1 MNRSVARSLSL
12 SLSRATHG
20 LKVRQAG
27 KRRGWSFI
35 CFHQPLQRDI
45 EKGTH
50 KRWVVMDTFF
60 RRHFRLKG
68 AEQCQYRRPGVA
80 VPTSKARRRSSVGLP
95 SAGLV
100 QRRRSSVGLPFTGP
114 VGRRRSSAGLSPTS
128 QSQRRRSSVGLPS
141 GYVGRRRS
149 SVGLA
154 CAAHQQRRRSSEV
167 QGLPHCYYGG
177 GQLVKTRYYT
187 RRRSSTTMVC
197 VNPRFSVRRRQAA
210 KLRTIDTQLL
220 GPSMLLAS
228 LVQMSAEQQRA
239 PGAQGGEGASGEG
252 TESCPSSSC
261 CSESEG
267 DSCSQRECSTRSEGS
282 GSEQEGT
289 EASSSSSSYPEGER
303 TSPWQDWNQAHSMAA
318 LTMESIQ
325 SRPLIRAPRCLR
337 RNSSHLLPAEAV
349 HRSRAAYGVHGRYRR
364 SSQLRRPSTV
374 SNSARLVPAPSRR
387 SSIVARHSS
396 RSLYRNCS
404 ACWKPRGRRESL
416 SPLQGIYYDPR
427 LETWS
432 GFVSKAIAKSGLQ
445 HLSAQPSASALAKF
459 DPDREIRS
467 SCDWTEN
474 ALYGEHIWFETNV
487 SGDFCYVGEQHCFA
501 KTLQK
506 SVARKKCAA
515 CKIVVHTICIEQL
528 EKLFDTETMPYDDSL
543 LIEDPTFG
551 INFRCK
557 PSFRESGS
565 RNIREPVL
573 QRQGALKC
581 LRRMANCMATPFLSQ
596 SQPTVVRHH
605 WVHRRRQD
613 GKCRQC
619 GKGFQQKFA
628 FHSKEIVAIS
638 CSWCKQAYHNKVS
651 CFMLQQIEESCSLGA
666 HASVIVP
673 PTWILRVRRPQTSL
687 KSSKKK
693 KRTSFKR
700 KSSKKG
706 AEEARW
712 KPFIVRP
719 IPSQLMRPLL
729 VFVNPKSGGNQGA
742 KIIQSF
748 MWYLNPRQVFDL
760 SLGGPKDGL
769 EMYRKVHN
777 LRILACG
784 GDGTVGWILSA
795 LDQLQL
801 NPQPAV
807 AILPLGTGND
817 LARTLNWGGGYTDEP
832 VSKLLSHVE
841 DGNVV
846 QLDRWNLTVEPNQD
860 AGADEKDE
868 HQTDKLPLDIFNNYF
883 SLGFDAHVT
892 LEFHES
898 REANPEKFNSRF
910 RNKMFY
916 AGTAF
921 SDFLMGSSKD
931 LAKHIK
937 VVCDGTDLTSK
948 VQDLK
953 LQCLVFLNIPRY
965 CAGTM
970 PWGNPSEHHDFEPQR
985 HDDGCI
991 EVIGFTMTSL
1001 ATLQVG
1007 GHGERLNQCREVTL
1021 TTYKSIPMQVDGE
1034 PCKLAPS
1041 TIRIS
1046 LRNQA
1051 NMVQKT
1057 KRRTSI
1063 PLLNDQQPFPER
1075 LRIRVNRIS
1084 MHDYEALHYDK
1095 EKLKEASIPL
1105 GLIVV
1110 PGDSDLETCRSH
1122 IERLQE
1128 EDEGAKPKTLSSQ
1141 KLSPKWCFLDSTT
1154 ADRFYRIDRA
1164 QEHLN
1169 YVTEI
1174 SQDELFILDPEL
1186 VITETVSTSPGMPDL
1201 VDSSGELPE
1210 ASSKFAFPSSS
1221 SSPPPSP
1228 GPRIT
1233 ELQKTTQRKR
1243 TSSDS
1248 SVVEALAHSGSLR
1261 SSKPALTRAGCI
1273 HRSNT
1278 TAADFNPTLRSEK
1291 NTLCNTDKVSP
1302 EVLIECVKRK
1312 DHLKLKELH
1321 KLGAD
1326 LSVQDPP
1333 GCTLLHYAVDT
1344 GSKETVKYILD
1355 NAPTD
1360 ILDVTEK
1367 ENGETVLHKAASLCQ
1382 RTICHYLVEAGA
1394 SLMKT
1399 DLQGDTP
1406 KHRAEK
1412 AKDAELAAYLEN
1424 RQHYQMIQREDQE
1437 TAV

>member
-1 MNRSVARSLSL
+1 
-12 SLSRATHG
+12 
-20 LKVRQAG
+20 
-27 KRRGWSFI
+27 
-35 CFHQPLQRDI
+35 
-45 EKGTH
+45 
-50 KRWVVMDTFF
+50 MDTFF

-100 QRRRSSVGLPFTGP
+100 QRRRSSVGLSFTG
-114 VGRRRSSAGLSPTS
+114 
-128 QSQRRRSSVGLPS
+128 
-141 GYVGRRRS
+141 
-149 SVGLA
+149 
-154 CAAHQQRRRSSEV
+154 E
-167 QGLPHCYYGG
+167 
-177 GQLVKTRYYT
+177 QLVRTRYYT
-187 RRRSSTTMVC
+187 RRRST
-197 VNPRFSVRRRQAA
+197 A

-252 TESCPSSSC
+252 TESCPSSS
-261 CSESEG
+261 
-267 DSCSQRECSTRSEGS
+267 
-282 GSEQEGT
+282 
-289 EASSSSSSYPEGER
+289 
-303 TSPWQDWNQAHSMAA
+303 MAA

-349 HRSRAAYGVHGRYRR
+349 HRSRAAYGVHGHYRR
-364 SSQLRRPSTV
+364 SSQLRRPSTI
-374 SNSARLVPAPSRR
+374 SNSAWQGRLVPTPSRR

-404 ACWKPRGRRESL
+404 ACWKPRVRRESL
-416 SPLQGIYYDPR
+416 SPLQGTYYDPR

-528 EKLFDTETMPYDDSL
+528 EK
-543 LIEDPTFG
+543 

-565 RNIREPVL
+565 RNIRE
-573 QRQGALKC
+573 
-581 LRRMANCMATPFLSQ
+581 
-596 SQPTVVRHH
+596 PTVVRHH

-706 AEEARW
+706 VEEARW

-719 IPSQLMRPLL
+719 IPSQLMKPLL
-729 VFVNPKSGGNQGA
+729 VFVNPKSGGNQV
-742 KIIQSF
+742 
-748 MWYLNPRQVFDL
+748 RDVL
-760 SLGGPKDGL
+760 SVLELSVQAQL

-832 VSKLLSHVE
+832 VSKILSHVE

-846 QLDRWNLTVEPNQD
+846 QLDRWNLIVEPNQD
-860 AGADEKDE
+860 AVAEERDEQ
-868 HQTDKLPLDIFNNYF
+868 QTDKLPLDVFNNYF

-1051 NMVQKT
+1051 NMVQKA

-1128 EDEGAKPKTLSSQ
+1128 EDDGAKSKTLSSQ

-1186 VITETVSTSPGMPDL
+1186 VVTETVSTSPGMPDL
-1201 VDSSGELPE
+1201 VDSSGEFPE

-1243 TSSDS
+1243 ISSDS
-1248 SVVEALAHSGSLR
+1248 SVVEALAHSSSLR
-1261 SSKPALTRAGCI
+1261 SNKPALTRAGCI

-1278 TAADFNPTLRSEK
+1278 TAADFNPTLSHF
-1291 NTLCNTDKVSP
+1291 LDS
-1302 EVLIECVKRK
+1302 
-1312 DHLKLKELH
+1312 LKELH

-1326 LSVQDPP
+1326 LSLQDPS

>member
-1 MNRSVARSLSL
+1 
-12 SLSRATHG
+12 
-20 LKVRQAG
+20 
-27 KRRGWSFI
+27 
-35 CFHQPLQRDI
+35 
-45 EKGTH
+45 
-50 KRWVVMDTFF
+50 MDTFF

-100 QRRRSSVGLPFTGP
+100 QRRRSSVGQPFTGP

-141 GYVGRRRS
+141 GYVGRRSS

-177 GQLVKTRYYT
+177 GQLVSTRYYT
-187 RRRSSTTMVC
+187 RRRSSTTMAC

-239 PGAQGGEGASGEG
+239 PGAQGGEGASEEG

-364 SSQLRRPSTV
+364 SSQLRRPSTI
-374 SNSARLVPAPSRR
+374 SNSAWQGRLVPAPSRR

-528 EKLFDTETMPYDDSL
+528 EK
-543 LIEDPTFG
+543 

-565 RNIREPVL
+565 RNIRE
-573 QRQGALKC
+573 
-581 LRRMANCMATPFLSQ
+581 
-596 SQPTVVRHH
+596 PTVVRHH

-666 HASVIVP
+666 HASVIIP

-706 AEEARW
+706 VEEARW

-719 IPSQLMRPLL
+719 IPSQLMKPLL

-832 VSKLLSHVE
+832 VSKILSHVE

-846 QLDRWNLTVEPNQD
+846 QLDRWNLIVEPNQD
-860 AGADEKDE
+860 AGAEERDEQ
-868 HQTDKLPLDIFNNYF
+868 QTDKLPLDVFNNYF

-1051 NMVQKT
+1051 NMVQKA

-1128 EDEGAKPKTLSSQ
+1128 EDDGAKSKTPSSQ

-1201 VDSSGELPE
+1201 VDSSGEFPE

-1228 GPRIT
+1228 GPSPTSPQSDSEAMAVRHKKSHFFFSPSGFPFPVRKRIT

-1243 TSSDS
+1243 ISSDS
-1248 SVVEALAHSGSLR
+1248 SVVEALAHSSSLR

-1291 NTLCNTDKVSP
+1291 NTLCNTDKVSQ

-1326 LSVQDPP
+1326 LSVQDPS

>member
-1 MNRSVARSLSL
+1 MEQQCDQGAGPGLNGSDSNPGSVWD
-12 SLSRATHG
+12 G
-20 LKVRQAG
+20 QN
-27 KRRGWSFI
+27 
-35 CFHQPLQRDI
+35 
-45 EKGTH
+45 
-50 KRWVVMDTFF
+50 
-60 RRHFRLKG
+60 
-68 AEQCQYRRPGVA
+68 A
-80 VPTSKARRRSSVGLP
+80 VTTTSASSSNSHLP
-95 SAGLV
+95 SALLPDGEHPDTG
-100 QRRRSSVGLPFTGP
+100 RRQSKPFTGLKLF
-114 VGRRRSSAGLSPTS
+114 GRR
-128 QSQRRRSSVGLPS
+128 
-141 GYVGRRRS
+141 
-149 SVGLA
+149 
-154 CAAHQQRRRSSEV
+154 
-167 QGLPHCYYGG
+167 
-177 GQLVKTRYYT
+177 
-187 RRRSSTTMVC
+187 
-197 VNPRFSVRRRQAA
+197 
-210 KLRTIDTQLL
+210 
-220 GPSMLLAS
+220 
-228 LVQMSAEQQRA
+228 
-239 PGAQGGEGASGEG
+239 
-252 TESCPSSSC
+252 
-261 CSESEG
+261 
-267 DSCSQRECSTRSEGS
+267 
-282 GSEQEGT
+282 
-289 EASSSSSSYPEGER
+289 
-303 TSPWQDWNQAHSMAA
+303 
-318 LTMESIQ
+318 
-325 SRPLIRAPRCLR
+325 
-337 RNSSHLLPAEAV
+337 
-349 HRSRAAYGVHGRYRR
+349 
-364 SSQLRRPSTV
+364 
-374 SNSARLVPAPSRR
+374 
-387 SSIVARHSS
+387 
-396 RSLYRNCS
+396 
-404 ACWKPRGRRESL
+404 
-416 SPLQGIYYDPR
+416 
-427 LETWS
+427 
-432 GFVSKAIAKSGLQ
+432 KAIAKSGLQ

-528 EKLFDTETMPYDDSL
+528 EK
-543 LIEDPTFG
+543 

-565 RNIREPVL
+565 RNIRE
-573 QRQGALKC
+573 
-581 LRRMANCMATPFLSQ
+581 
-596 SQPTVVRHH
+596 PTVVRHH

-651 CFMLQQIEESCSLGA
+651 CFMLQQIEEPCSLGA

-673 PTWILRVRRPQTSL
+673 STWILRVRRPQTSL
-687 KSSKKK
+687 KLSKKK

-706 AEEARW
+706 VEEARW

-719 IPSQLMRPLL
+719 IPSQLMKPLL

-801 NPQPAV
+801 NPPPAV

-832 VSKLLSHVE
+832 VSKILSHVE
-841 DGNVV
+841 DGNIV
-846 QLDRWNLTVEPNQD
+846 QLDRWNLVVEPNQD
-860 AGADEKDE
+860 AGAEERDEQ
-868 HQTDKLPLDIFNNYF
+868 QTDKLPLDVFNNYF

-1051 NMVQKT
+1051 NMVQKA
-1057 KRRTSI
+1057 KRKTSI
-1063 PLLNDQQPFPER
+1063 PQLNDQQPFPER

-1128 EDEGAKPKTLSSQ
+1128 DFVSIHPSFKRLVLQEDEGAKSKTLSSQ

-1186 VITETVSTSPGMPDL
+1186 VVTETVSTSPGMPDL
-1201 VDSSGELPE
+1201 VDSSGEFPE
-1210 ASSKFAFPSSS
+1210 ASPKFGFPSSSS

-1228 GPRIT
+1228 GPRIM

-1243 TSSDS
+1243 ISSDS
-1248 SVVEALAHSGSLR
+1248 SVVEALAHNDSLR

-1278 TAADFNPTLRSEK
+1278 TAAEINPTLRSEK

-1302 EVLIECVKRK
+1302 EVLIECVKSK

-1326 LSVQDPP
+1326 LSLQDPS

-1344 GSKETVKYILD
+1344 GSKDTVKYILD

>member
-1 MNRSVARSLSL
+1 
-12 SLSRATHG
+12 
-20 LKVRQAG
+20 
-27 KRRGWSFI
+27 
-35 CFHQPLQRDI
+35 
-45 EKGTH
+45 
-50 KRWVVMDTFF
+50 MDMFF
-60 RRHFRLKG
+60 RRHFRRKLDP
-68 AEQCQYRRPGVA
+68 CRCRRPSVA
-80 VPTSKARRRSSVGLP
+80 VPASKARRRSSVGLA
-95 SAGLV
+95 SAVLT
-100 QRRRSSVGLPFTGP
+100 QRRRSSVGLPGP
-114 VGRRRSSAGLSPTS
+114 VAILGHRRPSTPQASGGKPL
-128 QSQRRRSSVGLPS
+128 RR
-141 GYVGRRRS
+141 
-149 SVGLA
+149 
-154 CAAHQQRRRSSEV
+154 
-167 QGLPHCYYGG
+167 PHMG
-177 GQLVKTRYYT
+177 
-187 RRRSSTTMVC
+187 RRRSSTTTTTC
-197 VNPRFSVRRRQAA
+197 LSPRFSVRRRRAA
-210 KLRTIDTQLL
+210 KLRTIDTHLL

-228 LVQMSAEQQRA
+228 LVQMSEEKEDIQPVDEAETEEGCEDDDDASSASGFESQSDSSSDFE
-239 PGAQGGEGASGEG
+239 EGAETCLDEQTANTSWKDWEFLQGLEATSAEG
-252 TESCPSSSC
+252 
-261 CSESEG
+261 
-267 DSCSQRECSTRSEGS
+267 
-282 GSEQEGT
+282 
-289 EASSSSSSYPEGER
+289 
-303 TSPWQDWNQAHSMAA
+303 
-318 LTMESIQ
+318 IQ
-325 SRPLIRAPRCLR
+325 PRPLIRAPRCLR
-337 RNSSHLLPAEAV
+337 RNSSHLLPADAV
-349 HRSRAAYGVHGRYRR
+349 YHSRTSYGLYGQYRR
-364 SSQLRRPSTV
+364 SSQVHRAPLSP
-374 SNSARLVPAPSRR
+374 NSPGPCQGRTRLASGPR
-387 SSIVARHSS
+387 SSMSGRRGSAC
-396 RSLYRNCS
+396 LYRNCS
-404 ACWKPRGRRESL
+404 ACWRLSGRRDSL
-416 SPLQGIYYDPR
+416 GHLQCPYYDPR
-427 LETWS
+427 VETWS
-432 GFVSKAIAKSGLQ
+432 GFLSKAIAKSGLQ
-445 HLSAQPSASALAKF
+445 HLSAQPCASALAKCEL
-459 DPDREIRS
+459 DREIRS
-467 SCDWTEN
+467 SVDWSET
-474 ALYGEHIWFETNV
+474 AVYGEHIWFETNV
-487 SGDFCYVGEQHCFA
+487 SGDFCYVGEQHCLA

-506 SVARKKCAA
+506 SVTRKKCAA

-528 EKLFDTETMPYDDSL
+528 EK
-543 LIEDPTFG
+543 

-565 RNIREPVL
+565 RNIREPPW
-573 QRQGALKC
+573 RRRAFKRPWAL
-581 LRRMANCMATPFLSQ
+581 LRHSRVAKPKATAFVANQKPS
-596 SQPTVVRHH
+596 VVRHH

-638 CSWCKQAYHNKVS
+638 CSWCKQAYHNKVT
-651 CFMLQQIEESCSLGA
+651 CFMLQQIEEACSLGA

-673 PTWILRVRRPQTSL
+673 PSWIIRVRKPQSSL
-687 KSSKKK
+687 KASKKK

-719 IPSQLMRPLL
+719 IPSQLMKPVL

-760 SLGGPKDGL
+760 SQGGPKEGL

-784 GDGTVGWILSA
+784 GDGTVGWILST
-795 LDQLQL
+795 LDQLNL
-801 NPQPAV
+801 NPQPPVAV
-807 AILPLGTGND
+807 LPLGTGND

-832 VSKLLSHVE
+832 VSKILSHVE

-846 QLDRWNLTVEPNQD
+846 QLDRWNLIVESNPE
-860 AGADEKDE
+860 ASGEEKDDQ
-868 HQTDKLPLDIFNNYF
+868 QTDKLPLDVFNNYF

-948 VQDLK
+948 VQELK

-1041 TIRIS
+1041 VIHIS

-1063 PLLNDQQPFPER
+1063 PLINDQQPFPER

-1128 EDEGAKPKTLSSQ
+1128 DFISFQPSFQRLVLQEGDGNKSKTLSSQ
-1141 KLSPKWCFLDSTT
+1141 RLSPKWCFLDSTT

-1186 VITETVSTSPGMPDL
+1186 VVTETVSTSPGMPDL
-1201 VDSSGELPE
+1201 VNSGEFTTTLG
-1210 ASSKFAFPSSS
+1210 KFAFPSSS

-1228 GPRIT
+1228 GPRVQ
-1233 ELQKTTQRKR
+1233 ELQRTAQRKR
-1243 TSSDS
+1243 VSSDS
-1248 SVVEALAHSGSLR
+1248 SVAEALAHGDSMR
-1261 SSKPALTRAGCI
+1261 VNKPALIRVGGV

-1278 TAADFNPTLRSEK
+1278 TAADFKPTSRSER
-1291 NTLCNTDKVSP
+1291 NALCSTDSVTT
-1302 EVLIECVKRK
+1302 EELIECVKSK
-1312 DHLKLKELH
+1312 DHQRLKDLH
-1321 KLGAD
+1321 KMGAN
-1326 LSVQDPP
+1326 LTVQDSH
-1333 GCTLLHYAVDT
+1333 GCTLLHHAVDV
-1344 GSKETVKYILD
+1344 GSKEIVRYIID
-1355 NAPTD
+1355 NAPAD
-1360 ILDVTEK
+1360 ILDVTER
-1367 ENGETVLHKAASLCQ
+1367 ENGETVLHKAASLCH

-1399 DLQGDTP
+1399 DLQGETP

>member
-1 MNRSVARSLSL
+1 
-12 SLSRATHG
+12 
-20 LKVRQAG
+20 
-27 KRRGWSFI
+27 
-35 CFHQPLQRDI
+35 
-45 EKGTH
+45 
-50 KRWVVMDTFF
+50 MDTFF
-60 RRHFRLKG
+60 RRHFKLKG
-68 AEQCQYRRPGVA
+68 ANQKWPVVA
-80 VPTSKARRRSSVGLP
+80 VPASKARRRSSVGMP

-100 QRRRSSVGLPFTGP
+100 HRRRSSVGLPPIT
-114 VGRRRSSAGLSPTS
+114 PT
-128 QSQRRRSSVGLPS
+128 QRRRSSTGLS
-141 GYVGRRRS
+141 C
-149 SVGLA
+149 LA
-154 CAAHQQRRRSSEV
+154 RQQRRPS
-167 QGLPHCYYGG
+167 G
-177 GQLVKTRYYT
+177 GQLARTQYQA
-187 RRRSSTTMVC
+187 RRRSSTTMTC
-197 VNPRFSVRRRQAA
+197 VHPRFSVRRRRAA
-210 KLRTIDTQLL
+210 RLRTIDPHLL

-228 LVQMSAEQQRA
+228 LVQMSEEEKR
-239 PGAQGGEGASGEG
+239 GEWGSEAASGDV
-252 TESCPSSSC
+252 TESCLSSSSSSSC
-261 CSESEG
+261 CCSESDG
-267 DSCSQRECSTRSEGS
+267 DSCSQSEDSTGSEGS
-282 GSEQEGT
+282 ESEWE
-289 EASSSSSSYPEGER
+289 EPEESSPSHSL
-303 TSPWQDWNQAHSMAA
+303 WQDRAHSMAA
-318 LTMESIQ
+318 LTVQ
-325 SRPLIRAPRCLR
+325 SLQTRPLIRAPRCLR
-337 RNSSHLLPAEAV
+337 RNSSHLLPADAV
-349 HRSRAAYGVHGRYRR
+349 HRGRTSSGVHGFYRR
-364 SSQLRRPSTV
+364 SSQYRRASAV
-374 SNSARLVPAPSRR
+374 SNGGKQRRR
-387 SSIVARHSS
+387 SSIAARRFSS
-396 RSLYRNCS
+396 SLYRNCPP
-404 ACWKPRGRRESL
+404 CWRPNGRRESL
-416 SPLQGIYYDPR
+416 SPLQGPYYDPR
-427 LETWS
+427 LESWS
-432 GFVSKAIAKSGLQ
+432 GFLSKAIAKSGLQ
-445 HLSAQPSASALAKF
+445 HLCGQPSASALAKS
-459 DPDREIRS
+459 DLDREIRN

-487 SGDFCYVGEQHCFA
+487 SGDFCYVGEQHCIA

-506 SVARKKCAA
+506 SIARKKCAA

-528 EKLFDTETMPYDDSL
+528 EK
-543 LIEDPTFG
+543 

-565 RNIREPVL
+565 RNIREP
-573 QRQGALKC
+573 
-581 LRRMANCMATPFLSQ
+581 TI
-596 SQPTVVRHH
+596 VRHH

-651 CFMLQQIEESCSLGA
+651 CFMLQQIEEACSLGA

-673 PTWILRVRRPQTSL
+673 PTWIIRVRRPQSSL

-706 AEEARW
+706 VEEARW

-719 IPSQLMRPLL
+719 IPSQLMKPLL

-795 LDQLQL
+795 LDELQL

-807 AILPLGTGND
+807 SILPLGTGND

-832 VSKLLSHVE
+832 VSKILSHVE
-841 DGNVV
+841 DGNIV
-846 QLDRWNLTVEPNQD
+846 QLDRWNLVVEPNLE
-860 AGADEKDE
+860 AAAEEKDD
-868 HQTDKLPLDIFNNYF
+868 QQADKLPLDVFNNYF

-970 PWGNPSEHHDFEPQR
+970 PWGNPGEHHDFEPQR

-1021 TTYKSIPMQVDGE
+1021 TTYKPIPMQVDGE

-1041 TIRIS
+1041 IIRIS

-1051 NMVQKT
+1051 NMVQKA

-1128 EDEGAKPKTLSSQ
+1128 EDDGAKSKTLSSQ

-1186 VITETVSTSPGMPDL
+1186 VVTETVSTSPGMPDL
-1201 VDSSGELPE
+1201 VDSSGEFPGG
-1210 ASSKFAFPSSS
+1210 SRKFAYPSSP
-1221 SSPPPSP
+1221 SSPPHSP
-1228 GPRIT
+1228 GPSPTSPHSDSEAMAVRHKKSHFFFSSHSGFPFPVRKRIL
-1233 ELQKTTQRKR
+1233 ELQKSTQRKR
-1243 TSSDS
+1243 ISSDS
-1248 SVVEALAHSGSLR
+1248 SVAEALAHSESLK
-1261 SSKPALTRAGCI
+1261 SSKPALTRAGCV

-1278 TAADFNPTLRSEK
+1278 TAADFKPTLRSERS
-1291 NTLCNTDKVSP
+1291 TLCNTDKVSP
-1302 EVLIECVKRK
+1302 EVLIDCVKSK
-1312 DHLKLKELH
+1312 DLQKLKELH

-1326 LSVQDPP
+1326 LSIQDPS

-1344 GSKETVKYILD
+1344 GSKEMVKYILD
-1355 NAPTD
+1355 NAPSD
-1360 ILDVTEK
+1360 VLDVTEK
-1367 ENGETVLHKAASLCQ
+1367 EKGETVLHKAASLCQ

>member
-1 MNRSVARSLSL
+1 
-12 SLSRATHG
+12 
-20 LKVRQAG
+20 
-27 KRRGWSFI
+27 
-35 CFHQPLQRDI
+35 
-45 EKGTH
+45 
-50 KRWVVMDTFF
+50 MDMFF
-60 RRHFRLKG
+60 RRHFRRKVR
-68 AEQCQYRRPGVA
+68 EQAGRRRSSVA
-80 VPTSKARRRSSVGLP
+80 VPASKARRRSSAGLP
-95 SAGLV
+95 SAGLA
-100 QRRRSSVGLPFTGP
+100 QRRRSSIQLQGALQAASGQSGGP
-114 VGRRRSSAGLSPTS
+114 LVRDRRFVRRRSSGTT
-128 QSQRRRSSVGLPS
+128 
-141 GYVGRRRS
+141 
-149 SVGLA
+149 A
-154 CAAHQQRRRSSEV
+154 C
-167 QGLPHCYYGG
+167 L
-177 GQLVKTRYYT
+177 T
-187 RRRSSTTMVC
+187 
-197 VNPRFSVRRRQAA
+197 PRFSLRRRRAA
-210 KLRTIDTQLL
+210 KHRSIHAQLL
-220 GPSMLLAS
+220 GPSLLLAS
-228 LVQMSAEQQRA
+228 VVQMSEEKETDEGSEGGQSASSEEDDSQSDDCWEDPDKLGAHPKAESDES
-239 PGAQGGEGASGEG
+239 PSWLAQGLVD
-252 TESCPSSSC
+252 
-261 CSESEG
+261 G
-267 DSCSQRECSTRSEGS
+267 DSLQ
-282 GSEQEGT
+282 
-289 EASSSSSSYPEGER
+289 P
-303 TSPWQDWNQAHSMAA
+303 
-318 LTMESIQ
+318 
-325 SRPLIRAPRCLR
+325 RPIIRAPRCLR
-337 RNSSHLLPAEAV
+337 RNSSHLLPADAV
-349 HRSRAAYGVHGRYRR
+349 YHSPAYYGLYGRYRR
-364 SSQLRRPSTV
+364 NSQVWRTTNV
-374 SNSARLVPAPSRR
+374 GIGGVWTGRR
-387 SSIVARHSS
+387 SSVATR
-396 RSLYRNCS
+396 
-404 ACWKPRGRRESL
+404 RGSVTNHRKY
-416 SPLQGIYYDPR
+416 SPWWPDPGLAGVLQGTYYDPQTD
-427 LETWS
+427 TWS
-432 GFVSKAIAKSGLQ
+432 GFLSKAIAKSGLQ
-445 HLSAQPSASALAKF
+445 HLSSQPSSSVLAKC
-459 DPDREIRS
+459 DSDREIRS
-467 SCDWTEN
+467 TVDWSES
-474 ALYGEHIWFETNV
+474 AVYGDHIWFETNV
-487 SGDFCYVGEQHCFA
+487 SGDFCYVGEQHCYA
-501 KTLQK
+501 KTLVCQK

-528 EKLFDTETMPYDDSL
+528 EKLSHRKPQPQGEWLDELPHK
-543 LIEDPTFG
+543 DPSFR

-565 RNIREPVL
+565 RNIREP
-573 QRQGALKC
+573 AW
-581 LRRMANCMATPFLSQ
+581 RRRVIKGQAAWERIKHTAANRRSHVPLT
-596 SQPTVVRHH
+596 QPTIVRHH
-605 WVHRRRQD
+605 WVHRRRQE
-613 GKCRQC
+613 GKCKQC

-638 CSWCKQAYHNKVS
+638 CSWCKQAYHNKVT
-651 CFMLQQIEESCSLGA
+651 CFMLQQIEEACSLGA
-666 HASVIVP
+666 HAAVIVP
-673 PTWILRVRRPQTSL
+673 PTWIIRVRRPQSSL

-719 IPSQLMRPLL
+719 IPSQLMKPLL

-760 SLGGPKDGL
+760 SQGGPKEGL

-784 GDGTVGWILSA
+784 GDGTVGWILST

-807 AILPLGTGND
+807 AVLPLGTGND

-832 VSKLLSHVE
+832 VCKILSHVE
-841 DGNVV
+841 DGNIV
-846 QLDRWNLTVEPNQD
+846 QLDRWNLHVEPNPE
-860 AGADEKDE
+860 AGPEEKDE
-868 HQTDKLPLDIFNNYF
+868 QVTDKLPLDVFNNYF

-937 VVCDGTDLTSK
+937 VVCDGADLTSK
-948 VQDLK
+948 VQELK

-1041 TIRIS
+1041 TIHIS

-1084 MHDYEALHYDK
+1084 MHDYEALHYHK

-1110 PGDSDLETCRSH
+1110 PGDSDLETCRVH

-1128 EDEGAKPKTLSSQ
+1128 AGDETKSKMLSSQ
-1141 KLSPKWCFLDSTT
+1141 RLSPKWCFLDSTT

-1164 QEHLN
+1164 QEHLH

-1186 VITETVSTSPGMPDL
+1186 VVTETVSTSPGMPDL
-1201 VDSSGELPE
+1201 VDSSGEN
-1210 ASSKFAFPSSS
+1210 SSAQRKFAFPSSS
-1221 SSPPPSP
+1221 SSPPSSP
-1228 GPRIT
+1228 APRIA
-1233 ELQKTTQRKR
+1233 ELQAGQRKR
-1243 TSSDS
+1243 VSSDS
-1248 SVVEALAHSGSLR
+1248 SLTDAMTHCDSLR
-1261 SSKPALTRAGCI
+1261 STKPALSRAGGV

-1278 TAADFNPTLRSEK
+1278 TAADFKPAQIRPEK
-1291 NTLCNTDKVSP
+1291 NALSYGSP
-1302 EVLIECVKRK
+1302 ASADVLIECVKNK
-1312 DHLKLKELH
+1312 DHQKLMELH
-1321 KLGAD
+1321 KQGAD
-1326 LSVQDPP
+1326 LCMQDSA
-1333 GCTLLHYAVDT
+1333 GCTLLHHAVDVA
-1344 GSKETVKYILD
+1344 SKEIVKYIIE
-1355 NAPTD
+1355 NTPTD
-1360 ILDVTEK
+1360 ILDVTER
-1367 ENGETVLHKAASLCQ
+1367 ENGETVLHKAASMCQ